1 GEDHADRSS
10 QPNHAGLSFD
20 RARPSGAIRGA
31 GHFEALLFEMCL
43 SGGNMSIFSKNT
55 RLYAPIVRLA
65 QSARK
70 TWRGRGRVEV
80 YIIARNISGPRLRCE
95 ALMVDKKT
103 FTPWPPVTEDGW
115 RRAYKFRD
123 RLMAEVVRLE
133 LDPLGE
139 ELKVIEAVY
148 IR

>member
-1 GEDHADRSS
+1 MT
-10 QPNHAGLSFD
+10 AG
-20 RARPSGAIRGA
+20 APSGVGGIRAIQVTERN
-31 GHFEALLFEMCL
+31 F
-43 SGGNMSIFSKNT
+43 
-55 RLYAPIVRLA
+55 
-65 QSARK
+65 SARFYYILRLRNA
-70 TWRGRGRVEV
+70 TYPTIFLPRECAEAAM

-103 FTPWPPVTEDGW
+103 FTPWPPVSEDGW

-133 LDPLGE
+133 IDPLGE

>member
-1 GEDHADRSS
+1 MAFKFPFTGLVSRVNARFRRVRGEDPGAAERPPA
-10 QPNHAGLSFD
+10 QAP
-20 RARPSGAIRGA
+20 RPSRPRTGSKG
-31 GHFEALLFEMCL
+31 
-43 SGGNMSIFSKNT
+43 SGM
-55 RLYAPIVRLA
+55 
-65 QSARK
+65 
-70 TWRGRGRVEV
+70 
-80 YIIARNISGPRLRCE
+80 YIIARNIKGPRLQCE

-123 RLMAEVVRLE
+123 RLMAEVVRME
-133 LDPLGE
+133 ADPMGE

>member
-1 GEDHADRSS
+1 
-10 QPNHAGLSFD
+10 
-20 RARPSGAIRGA
+20 
-31 GHFEALLFEMCL
+31 M
-43 SGGNMSIFSKNT
+43 
-55 RLYAPIVRLA
+55 YIV
-65 QSARK
+65 
-70 TWRGRGRVEV
+70 
-80 YIIARNISGPRLRCE
+80 ARNISGPRLRCE

-103 FTPWPPVTEDGW
+103 FTPWPPVTQEGW

-133 LDPLGE
+133 VDPLGE

>member
-1 GEDHADRSS
+1 
-10 QPNHAGLSFD
+10 LFD
-20 RARPSGAIRGA
+20 GAKPSGAFRSA
-31 GHFEALLFEMCL
+31 GHFEALLFELRL
-43 SGGNMSIFSKNT
+43 SARNFVDIFQKR
-55 RLYAPIVRLA
+55 RLYAGIAQLA
-65 QSARK
+65 RR
-70 TWRGRGRVEV
+70 TRRRRGRFEAAM

>member
-1 GEDHADRSS
+1 MHPSCVSRKARGEPVKNED
-10 QPNHAGLSFD
+10 GLK
-20 RARPSGAIRGA
+20 PP
-31 GHFEALLFEMCL
+31 M
-43 SGGNMSIFSKNT
+43 
-55 RLYAPIVRLA
+55 
-65 QSARK
+65 
-70 TWRGRGRVEV
+70 

-103 FTPWPPVTEDGW
+103 FTPWPPVTDDGW

-133 LDPLGE
+133 IDPLGE

>member
-1 GEDHADRSS
+1 L
-10 QPNHAGLSFD
+10 LS
-20 RARPSGAIRGA
+20 
-31 GHFEALLFEMCL
+31 ELCL
-43 SGGNMSIFSKNT
+43 SGGILSIFSKNT

-65 QSARK
+65 QSREGPVK
-70 TWRGRGRVEV
+70 ERGREAAM

-95 ALMVDKKT
+95 ALMVDKKS

-133 LDPLGE
+133 IDPLGE

>member
-1 GEDHADRSS
+1 MFPARE
-10 QPNHAGLSFD
+10 
-20 RARPSGAIRGA
+20 RA
-31 GHFEALLFEMCL
+31 EAAM
-43 SGGNMSIFSKNT
+43 
-55 RLYAPIVRLA
+55 
-65 QSARK
+65 
-70 TWRGRGRVEV
+70 

-103 FTPWPPVTEDGW
+103 FTPWPPVSEDGW

-133 LDPLGE
+133 IDPLGE

>member
-1 GEDHADRSS
+1 M
-10 QPNHAGLSFD
+10 
-20 RARPSGAIRGA
+20 
-31 GHFEALLFEMCL
+31 LFELCI
-43 SGGNMSIFSKNT
+43 SGGILSIFSKNT
-55 RLYAPIVRLA
+55 RLYAATVRLA
-65 QSARK
+65 QSAR
-70 TWRGRGRVEV
+70 RACQERGRVEAAMF
-80 YIIARNISGPRLRCE
+80 IIARNISGPRLRCE

-133 LDPLGE
+133 IDPLGE

>member
-1 GEDHADRSS
+1 MAGAPSS
-10 QPNHAGLSFD
+10 VGGIRDIQVPGWNFSASF
-20 RARPSGAIRGA
+20 
-31 GHFEALLFEMCL
+31 F
-43 SGGNMSIFSKNT
+43 
-55 RLYAPIVRLA
+55 YIVRLRNA
-65 QSARK
+65 ADQIFLARERP
-70 TWRGRGRVEV
+70 TEAAM

-103 FTPWPPVTEDGW
+103 FTPWPPVSEDGW

-133 LDPLGE
+133 IDPLGE

>member
-1 GEDHADRSS
+1 MVFCRYFAK
-10 QPNHAGLSFD
+10 
-20 RARPSGAIRGA
+20 IRGYIQPSYISRKVA
-31 GHFEALLFEMCL
+31 KILSRTRTEA
-43 SGGNMSIFSKNT
+43 
-55 RLYAPIVRLA
+55 A
-65 QSARK
+65 
-70 TWRGRGRVEV
+70 V

-95 ALMVDKKT
+95 ALMVDKKS

-133 LDPLGE
+133 IDPLGE

>member
-1 GEDHADRSS
+1 MTVGA
-10 QPNHAGLSFD
+10 
-20 RARPSGAIRGA
+20 PSGVGGIRD
-31 GHFEALLFEMCL
+31 
-43 SGGNMSIFSKNT
+43 IQ
-55 RLYAPIVRLA
+55 V
-65 QSARK
+65 
-70 TWRGRGRVEV
+70 RVESFRKFLLYNPPAQWTYPIFLARERAEAV
-80 YIIARNISGPRLRCE
+80 MYIIARNISGPRLRCE

-103 FTPWPPVTEDGW
+103 FTPWPPVSEDGW

-133 LDPLGE
+133 IDPLGK

>member
-1 GEDHADRSS
+1 V
-10 QPNHAGLSFD
+10 
-20 RARPSGAIRGA
+20 
-31 GHFEALLFEMCL
+31 ALLFELYL
-43 SGGNMSIFSKNT
+43 SGEILSIFSKNT
-55 RLYAPIVRLA
+55 RLYAGIAQLA
-65 QSARK
+65 RR
-70 TWRGRGRVEV
+70 TWRGRGRVEAAM

-133 LDPLGE
+133 IDPLGE

>member
-1 GEDHADRSS
+1 MSYSS
-10 QPNHAGLSFD
+10 L
-20 RARPSGAIRGA
+20 
-31 GHFEALLFEMCL
+31 EALMDGRHGHGRF
-43 SGGNMSIFSKNT
+43 GGGGAPSSEILPIFLKNAT
-55 RLYAPIVRLA
+55 LCDTICTPSSRLA
-65 QSARK
+65 QNARMA
-70 TWRGRGRVEV
+70 RQGQGLVEAPM

-95 ALMVDKKT
+95 ALMVDKKS

-133 LDPLGE
+133 IDPLGE

>member
-1 GEDHADRSS
+1 
-10 QPNHAGLSFD
+10 
-20 RARPSGAIRGA
+20 
-31 GHFEALLFEMCL
+31 M
-43 SGGNMSIFSKNT
+43 
-55 RLYAPIVRLA
+55 
-65 QSARK
+65 
-70 TWRGRGRVEV
+70 

-95 ALMVDKKT
+95 ALMVDKKS

>member
-1 GEDHADRSS
+1 
-10 QPNHAGLSFD
+10 
-20 RARPSGAIRGA
+20 
-31 GHFEALLFEMCL
+31 MC
-43 SGGNMSIFSKNT
+43 
-55 RLYAPIVRLA
+55 LA
-65 QSARK
+65 QSARSASQE
-70 TWRGRGRVEV
+70 RGRVEAAM

-103 FTPWPPVTEDGW
+103 FTAWPPITEDGW

-133 LDPLGE
+133 IDPLGE